1 MSTADRII
9 TLSRRIDAPVERV
22 FSYWTS
28 PELIAHWYAPVDDW
42 VVGEARI
49 APGVGGG
56 YRISFGPG
64 PDGTAYT
71 ESGTYTAYD
80 PPHHLA
86 WEGTVEGDGESNTSV
101 IDVVFASDGMGTLV
115 TVTETGL
122 TAEVADEHSQGWE
135 WGLENLEKAVL
146 AG

>member
-1 MSTADRII
+1 MSTADRSI
-9 TLSRRIDAPVERV
+9 TLSRRIDAPIEKV

-49 APGVGGG
+49 TPGVGGG
-56 YRISFGPG
+56 YSVSFGPA
-64 PDGTAYT
+64 PEGTAYT

-80 PPHHLA
+80 PPHRLT
-86 WEGTVEGDGESNTSV
+86 WEGTVEGDGESNTSF
-101 IDVVFASDGMGTLV
+101 IDVVFARDGDATLV

-135 WGLENLEKAVL
+135 WGLESLEKAVL